1 MMRQL
6 FQRKLIDPIVK
17 LLRQGISPE
26 KLALGMAAGA
36 VIGIFPVIGSTTL
49 LCAVA
54 AFLLRLNQ
62 PAIQLVNYL
71 VYPLQLALLIPF
83 FRFGAWLF
91 NVEPLPLSAEQLILM
106 FKTDLGDTIIQLWDT
121 TMRAIVAWGLISL
134 PLAACL
140 YYIFRPL
147 LRSSRLR
154 IGDKIT

>member
-26 KLALGMAAGA
+26 KLALGMAAGV

-71 VYPLQLALLIPF
+71 VYPLQFALLIPF
-83 FRFGAWLF
+83 FHFGAWLF

-154 IGDKIT
+154 IGDKIN